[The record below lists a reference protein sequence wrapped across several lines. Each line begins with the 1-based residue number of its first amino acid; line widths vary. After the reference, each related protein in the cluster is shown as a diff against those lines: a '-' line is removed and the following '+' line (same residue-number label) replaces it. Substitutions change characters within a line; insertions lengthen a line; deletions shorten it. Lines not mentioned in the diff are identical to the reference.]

1 MKTVS
6 YNGSRKA
13 YLCPAI
19 NITEIKVETFMR
31 TPSRIESAG
40 NDTGSGIAET
50 KRRHDIFND
59 DEGTLDT
66 SKGIW

>member
-19 NITEIKVETFMR
+19 NITEIKVETFMK

-40 NDTGSGIAET
+40 NDTGLGIAET
-50 KRRHDIFND
+50 KRRRGIF
-59 DEGTLDT
+59 DEGGDVAD